1 MAAGV
6 SARRIVIQLITGVGV
21 LGAALFGTAG
31 TIEWIEGW
39 AYLVLQTLFSL
50 LVAIWLKRNNPDL
63 LRERMTFLKKT
74 GKRWDKA
81 IVLTMTVTFIP
92 YLVLAGLDGG
102 RYHWSRVPLT
112 AQLAGFAGIV
122 LAFILFFQVVRVNT
136 YLSRVVEIQK
146 ERGHRVVTTGP
157 YRYVRHPMYAGAIVL
172 FLCIPLALGSLLA
185 LVPGGLLVAL
195 IVVRTYLE
203 DRTLH
208 RELEGYHAYAQR
220 VRYRLIPG
228 IW

>member
-1 MAAGV
+1 MTAGV
-6 SARRIVIQLITGVGV
+6 STGQIAVQIVIGVTV

-31 TIEWIEGW
+31 TVKWVEGW
-39 AYLVLQTLFSL
+39 AYLLLQTLFS
-50 LVAIWLKRNNPDL
+50 VAAAIWLKRNNPDL

-74 GKRWDKA
+74 GKTWDKA
-81 IVLTMTVTFIP
+81 IVLIMTVVFIP
-92 YLVLAGLDGG
+92 YLTLAGLDGG
-102 RYHWSRVPLT
+102 RYHWSHVPPA
-112 AQLAGFAGIV
+112 AQFAGFAGIV
-122 LAFILFFQVVRVNT
+122 LVFILFFQVMRVNT

-146 ERGHRVVTTGP
+146 ERGHQVVTTGP

-172 FLCIPLALGSLLA
+172 FLCIPLALGSLWA
-185 LVPGGLLVAL
+185 LSPGGFLVVL

-208 RELEGYHAYAQR
+208 RELEGYDAYAQR

>member
-6 SARRIVIQLITGVGV
+6 STRRIALQLITGVGV

-31 TIEWIEGW
+31 TLKWVEGW
-39 AYLVLQTLFSL
+39 AYLLLQTLFSL
-50 LVAIWLKRNNPDL
+50 LAAFWLKRNNPDL

-74 GKRWDKA
+74 GKSWDKV
-81 IVLTMTVTFIP
+81 IVLAMSVTFIP

-102 RYHWSRVPLT
+102 RYHWSHVPPA

-122 LAFILFFQVVRVNT
+122 LAFILFFQVMRVNT
-136 YLSRVVEIQK
+136 YLSRIVEIQK

-157 YRYVRHPMYAGAIVL
+157 YRYVRHPMYASATVL
-172 FLCIPLALGSLLA
+172 FLCIPLALGSLWA
-185 LVPGGLLVAL
+185 LVPGGFLVVL

-208 RELEGYHAYAQR
+208 RELAGYDAYAQR